1 MATHPTDDSAEDT
14 TYRFPREAREAVEEA
29 RQHDRDNLENDPFAL
44 CYLEGMQSD
53 ILPSRRRRRISL
65 ERREY

>member
-1 MATHPTDDSAEDT
+1 MTFLGSGDPDDYPGSL
-14 TYRFPREAREAVEEA
+14 PREAREAVEEA

-53 ILPSRRRRRISL
+53 ILPSRRRRRVSL